1 MFSIPWLNDLNA
13 AKNQCAAQTNIPDRS
28 WQRLEILALTI
39 LGIASLGLIRY
50 TDLFLYRAA
59 MYSLP
64 AAAWIPDA
72 RITSCL
78 IAFAL
83 YVLVRKRWPAH
94 REALQSKDV
103 YWVALVS
110 AGWLLST
117 VVAVWWVRV
126 YLPPIHGVVETL
138 AFLVFGLTAEEFLFR
153 GAIFSVAKQLG
164 GAWFAIFA
172 SAIFFSL
179 SHFQYHAYHLTPEAM
194 TQVAYTFP
202 MGIAFG
208 FVRERSDRLWPV
220 IVLHFINNGIGLLRF

>member
-1 MFSIPWLNDLNA
+1 M
-13 AKNQCAAQTNIPDRS
+13 
-28 WQRLEILALTI
+28 LTI

-59 MYSLP
+59 IYSLP
-64 AAAWIPDA
+64 ATAWIPDV

-78 IAFAL
+78 VAFAL
-83 YVLVRKRWPAH
+83 YLLVQKLWPTR
-94 REALQSKDV
+94 REAFQKKDA

-110 AGWLLST
+110 IGWLLGT
-117 VVAVWWVRV
+117 VVAVFGVRV

-138 AFLVFGLTAEEFLFR
+138 AFLVFGLMAEEFLFR
-153 GAIFSVAKQLG
+153 GAIFSIAKQLG

-179 SHFQYHAYHLTPEAM
+179 SHFQYHAYDLTSEAI

-202 MGIAFG
+202 MGITFG
-208 FVRERSDRLWPV
+208 FVRERSHRLWPV
-220 IVLHFINNGIGLLRF
+220 IVVHLINNGIGLMRS